1 MRFHEFKADGSTLAV
16 RTINRYAD
24 EIGKDSMDYDMF
36 KKSAEL
42 LDKQMLASLAKH
54 INDADTSPREYVM
67 KVIAKRDPDTFKKMY
82 GDQDGYFSL
91 MKPRKDLTDS
101 EIREGATFTGYY
113 KDEQRDV
120 WTFPDEM
127 ETKTPHRSNF
137 AAREFL
143 SRIGLDPNFEDN
155 APIPLDQFIKA
166 TRAYMEKNVADKDT
180 NEYDEVEMYDQEA
193 LRMKANHKEIT
204 HVQFS

>member
-1 MRFHEFKADGSTLAV
+1 
-16 RTINRYAD
+16 
-24 EIGKDSMDYDMF
+24 
-36 KKSAEL
+36 
-42 LDKQMLASLAKH
+42 
-54 INDADTSPREYVM
+54 M
-67 KVIAKRDPDTFKKMY
+67 KVNEVIK
-82 GDQDGYFSL
+82 
-91 MKPRKDLTDS
+91 
-101 EIREGATFTGYY
+101 EGATFTGYY
-113 KDEQRDV
+113 KDEKRDV
-120 WTFPDEM
+120 WTFPDSM

-143 SRIGLDPNFEDN
+143 NRIGLDPDFEN
-155 APIPLDQFIKA
+155 NMPIPLDQFIKA